1 MGRSESA
8 YCFVGYRVL
17 IKKLL
22 ENIHDE
28 ESFTYAYDTLTDSDV
43 FLADDNDEN
52 NNTFFNIT
60 WKLEMDEDVSW
71 EANKEMLLEK
81 MATLVHHQLLVP
93 VIELASNNRWG
104 YDRNGI
110 NGDYAVVSDDFNERL
125 NELRAKCPPDH
136 TVVWMV
142 KQSGG

>member
-8 YCFVGYRVL
+8 HTFVGYRVL

-28 ESFTYAYDTLTDSDV
+28 ESLIYAYDILADSDV
-43 FLADDNDEN
+43 FLADDNDN
-52 NNTFFNIT
+52 DNNTFLNLVDN
-60 WKLEMDEDVSW
+60 LEMGDSW
-71 EANKEMLLEK
+71 ELNKEMLLEK
-81 MATLVHHQLLVP
+81 MGDLLHHQLLVP
-93 VIELASNNRWG
+93 VIELASTTRWG
-104 YDRNGI
+104 YNREGVNGSYEI
-110 NGDYAVVSDDFNERL
+110 VSDDFNEWL
-125 NELRAKCPPDH
+125 NELRAKCPADH